1 MILQLLRTAQ
11 EEWGATGAQFDW
23 TIGAWGMIHTEK
35 PEWAKK
41 TIAMLNCE
49 LPAFEPQDKTLR
61 VSCVPEFATMSKML
75 ISESGLVAQTD
86 IKLDAESVD
95 ASNMEDGV
103 SYRWHG
109 VPYMLNGFLG
119 DKFMCQRYHTID
131 D

>member
-1 MILQLLRTAQ
+1 
-11 EEWGATGAQFDW
+11 
-23 TIGAWGMIHTEK
+23 
-35 PEWAKK
+35 
-41 TIAMLNCE
+41 
-49 LPAFEPQDKTLR
+49 
-61 VSCVPEFATMSKML
+61 MSKKL

-131 D
+131 DDKDTWSEETMLGNLYWFGTYAIYIDKTPALELDMTQTCDRLEKNP